1 MGANVLIVEDH
12 DNLRFL
18 LGELLRMSLA
28 DLHLMEARSGEEALN
43 LVSIRLPDI
52 ILMDVGLGE
61 TNGIEVSRRIKA
73 ICPQVQIVMLTS
85 HEESQYQSA
94 AGAAGACA
102 YVTKRKMHSELIP
115 VLRRLLSQGED

>member
-94 AGAAGACA
+94 AAAAGACA

-115 VLRRLLSQGED
+115 VMRRLLSQ